1 MFRGLLATLALA
13 ACGSSTSLPVE
24 ARCNPLGA
32 GACLAPWPSSAFEID
47 DPTTVTG
54 RRLAIPEDAIPR
66 GASDEAIDPAR
77 WNALDGF
84 VPTTPIIVELPGGVA
99 SADLPAA
106 DNMDLSLA
114 ADSPTVILDLT
125 TGQRVAHHAEIDDD
139 SQALILHPAARLAF
153 GHRYAVA
160 LTSRLVAADGSE
172 LPLTP
177 GFRALVNDRRTD
189 HPLLEAMRSRIDEVL
204 DALDE
209 ADVVDDLVLAWD
221 FTVAS
226 ESSLRSDVVAARD
239 RARATLAT
247 YPSLHTITQDT
258 TVRGTRKISG
268 TLDGPLFLS
277 NGGEPRANT
286 RLVRDDAGLP
296 AVQGL
301 YRIPFAAVVPPCA
314 RPMPVAIW
322 GHASWREASAAL
334 DEPAVA
340 LAKELC
346 AVVIATDLRGRSE
359 ADVPAV
365 KRAIADLASA
375 DELDAIVQGIV
386 DHATLIVALDSI
398 FGRTI
403 DPARLFYVGDHLAI
417 AALPELRRAGI
428 IDGRS
433 SRHAPFSADYLRYD
447 AIDALLVRT
456 LIEARWDRVLPA
468 RFGHPVLVQAGHD
481 EPASW
486 LARTFGLPIVDP
498 PRTPWGV
505 RTARGP
511 LPGSGVVFDERPT
524 LREFFTTG
532 QIRPAPM

>member
-1 MFRGLLATLALA
+1 MFRGLLATLAVA

-32 GACLAPWPSSAFEID
+32 GGCLAPWPSSAFEVD

-54 RRLAIPEDAIPR
+54 RRLAIPDDAIPR

-77 WNALDGF
+77 WNVLDGF

-99 SADLPAA
+99 SAGLPAA
-106 DNMDLSLA
+106 DNMALSLA

-125 TGQRVAHHAEIDDD
+125 TGERVAHHAVVDDD
-139 SQALILHPAARLAF
+139 SQALILQPAARLAF

-172 LPLTP
+172 LPMTP

-209 ADVVDDLVLAWD
+209 AGVVDDLVLAWD

-226 ESSLRSDVVAARD
+226 ERSLRSDVVAARD
-239 RARATLAT
+239 RALSTLAT

-258 TVRGTRKISG
+258 TVRGTRKIAG
-268 TLDGPLFLS
+268 TLDGPLVLS

-286 RLVRDDAGLP
+286 RVVRDEAGLP
-296 AVQGL
+296 AIQGL
-301 YRIPFAAVVPPCA
+301 YRIPFVAVVPPCA
-314 RPMPVAIW
+314 RPMPVALW
-322 GHASWREASAAL
+322 GHAPFRDASDAL
-334 DEPAVA
+334 GEPVIA

-375 DELDAIVQGIV
+375 DELDTVVQGIV
-386 DHATLIVALDSI
+386 DHATLIVAIKTL
-398 FGRTI
+398 FANQLLGRVV
-403 DPARLFYVGDHLAI
+403 DPARVFYVGDHLAI
-417 AALPELRRAGI
+417 AALPELRRAVI
-428 IDGRS
+428 A
-433 SRHAPFSADYLRYD
+433 RHAPFAADYARYD
-447 AIDALLVRT
+447 GIDALLVRT

-468 RFGHPVLVQAGHD
+468 RFGHPVLVQAGDD
-481 EPASW
+481 EPTSW

-498 PRTPWGV
+498 PHTPWGV

-511 LPGSGVVFDERPT
+511 LTGSGVVLDDRPT